1 MVGLFNYPFL
11 VITWLLAIIVTIYWI
26 IRYRDLSDSARAIW
40 VLVILLIPYIGA
52 ITAIL
57 ATSDKRKK
65 TDR

>member
-11 VITWLLAIIVTIYWI
+11 VITWLLAIIVAIYWI